1 MNKSYWIAWAK
12 AAGLRAVKTWA
23 QTFIATVG
31 TSMVLTEVNWVFVI
45 SASVMAA
52 ILSIA
57 TSLTGLPEVT
67 VPEYKDVE

>member
-1 MNKSYWIAWAK
+1 MNKDYWIAWAK

-31 TSMVLTEVNWVFVI
+31 TSMVLTEVNWVFVV

-67 VPEYKDVE
+67 VPEYKDGE

>member
-67 VPEYKDVE
+67 VPEYKDGE